1 MFGFDGA
8 TTTAPIDAANPP
20 SKIGFNVTPTSAVF
34 HTQPPSAPIKSLAGY
49 PVTPATPFTLPARN
63 GPIIRHS
70 ISEYREGGSSSAN
83 EIRAAWICTINRNAR
98 PTAARMSF
106 LLIISVHVLLFA
118 PFLMAGRPHRG

>member
-1 MFGFDGA
+1 
-8 TTTAPIDAANPP
+8 
-20 SKIGFNVTPTSAVF
+20 
-34 HTQPPSAPIKSLAGY
+34 SLACRSCTTCLSCLCCCCI
-49 PVTPATPFTLPARN
+49 PCLTCSPTLYSFFFSSRRRHTRCYRDWSSDVCSSDL
-63 GPIIRHS
+63 IRHS